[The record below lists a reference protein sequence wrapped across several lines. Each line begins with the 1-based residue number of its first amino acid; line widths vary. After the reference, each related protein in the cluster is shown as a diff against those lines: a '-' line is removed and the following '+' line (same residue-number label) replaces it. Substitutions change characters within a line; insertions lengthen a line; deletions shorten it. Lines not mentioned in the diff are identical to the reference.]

1 MIVVIM
7 ANSLSLWSSVQ
18 TLPNIFR
25 YFFPPRRVADI
36 FALITSYSLKVDRET
51 TGGCPTSRAFRDV
64 GIPTADTEERART
77 FDTVDE
83 RK

>member
-1 MIVVIM
+1 MKSPDYDSYAHILVAV
-7 ANSLSLWSSVQ
+7 LG
-18 TLPNIFR
+18 
-25 YFFPPRRVADI
+25 RVADI

-51 TGGCPTSRAFRDV
+51 TGGCPTSRSFRDV

>member
-1 MIVVIM
+1 MDDKLRVLRVVVASPGDVKVEHEVI
-7 ANSLSLWSSVQ
+7 
-18 TLPNIFR
+18 P
-25 YFFPPRRVADI
+25 RVAHDI
-36 FALITSYSLKVDRET
+36 NF
-51 TGGCPTSRAFRDV
+51 GCPTSRAFRDV

>member
-1 MIVVIM
+1 MPVPVS
-7 ANSLSLWSSVQ
+7 ALLSPAGTTASRVASGI
-18 TLPNIFR
+18 PG
-25 YFFPPRRVADI
+25 RVADI

>member
-1 MIVVIM
+1 MYSLVVHM
-7 ANSLSLWSSVQ
+7 LS
-18 TLPNIFR
+18 
-25 YFFPPRRVADI
+25 RRVADI